1 MPFQPIV
8 EARKAL
14 VQFIQG
20 TIAFD
25 TSGAAT
31 GVAMGTLPANS
42 YILDIMVKVDTVF
55 NAGSTNVLTVGK
67 TGTLNAFVA
76 AADVNEA
83 SATAQRV
90 TTGIGS
96 IGSTAVP
103 VLIAYAQT
111 GGAATTG
118 AATVT
123 IAYVNTG
130 AV

>member
-1 MPFQPIV
+1 MPFQPVV

-14 VQFIQG
+14 VRFIQG
-20 TIAFD
+20 SIAFD
-25 TSGAAT
+25 TADAAT

-42 YILDIMVKVDTVF
+42 YIVDIVVDVTTAF

-67 TGTLNAFVA
+67 TGTLDAYA
-76 AADVNEA
+76 AAGDVDET

-90 TTGIGS
+90 TTGIGT

-111 GGAATTG
+111 GDAATTG

-123 IAYVNTG
+123 ITYINTG